1 MKYSANLPK
10 ITYSTTVG
18 DFEVTDISSYF
29 ILNNDNLSKADI
41 ETSKNLTLIEMSGSV
56 YNDVNSFWL
65 FLLANKKLNPF
76 DLTKTDNAV
85 EQTNYESNTVGNA
98 INTDNGFDVIVPAGS
113 IVFPKIANSGDT
125 YSFGGTGNYSLT
137 GGFALVQSFD
147 AFSKKYVAIEPYSG
161 ITFGVNDNVV
171 FLINGSTGY
180 YQYAAATGGLTQSIN
195 TIQVQSE
202 STQKI
207 VYSSS
212 TQFQVVEALSEDLP
226 PVLKGSAPY
235 QPSGISQAFSYS
247 QVSNNENR
255 NIKYFLP
262 YSVGYYNLTK
272 VIQNYSV

>member
-10 ITYSTTVG
+10 ITYSTTIG
-18 DFEVTDISSYF
+18 DFDVTDISSYF
-29 ILNNDNLSKADI
+29 ILNNGSLSKADI
-41 ETSKNLTLIEMSGSV
+41 ETSKNLTLIEMSGTI

-85 EQTNYESNTVGNA
+85 LQTNYTTNTVANA
-98 INTDNGFDVIVPAGS
+98 TSTETGQDIIAPAGS
-113 IVFPKIANSGDT
+113 IIFPKTSNSGDT

-137 GGFALVQSFD
+137 GGFALIQSFD
-147 AFSKKYVAIEPYSG
+147 SFSKQYIAIEPFGG
-161 ITFGVNDNVV
+161 ITFGVNSNVI

-180 YQYAAATGGLTQSIN
+180 YQYVSPGGGATQSIKK
-195 TIQVQSE
+195 IQVQANATE
-202 STQKI
+202 KI
-207 VYSSS
+207 VYSDS
-212 TQFQVVEALSEDLP
+212 TQLQVVEALSEDLP
-226 PVLKGSAPY
+226 PTIKGSAPY
-235 QPSGISQAFSYS
+235 QPTGISQAFSYS
-247 QVSNNENR
+247 QISNNENR